1 MGKKISIT
9 NGQIDK
15 YLLQKAQKKCAF
27 FLWHISSDLYI
38 YIYIYIYVN
47 HNLPNNNG
55 WLVTMK

>member
-38 YIYIYIYVN
+38 YIYVN